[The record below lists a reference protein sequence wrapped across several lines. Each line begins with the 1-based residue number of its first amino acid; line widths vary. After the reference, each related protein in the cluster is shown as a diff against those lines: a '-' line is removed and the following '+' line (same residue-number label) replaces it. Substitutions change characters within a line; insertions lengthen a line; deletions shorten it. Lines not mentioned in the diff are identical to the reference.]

1 MNQDRRESLEDLLE
15 AIWLRQEAGKPFDP
29 ARYQPAGE
37 GISVSELLGELD
49 RQKLVEVS
57 DGIARL
63 TLTGQDRAAQIV
75 RRHRLAERLFYDL
88 LQTGTEDS
96 TSLACRFEH
105 ILNEEVT
112 EAVCTL
118 LGHPPTCP
126 HGREIPLGACCRR
139 AEREVKPLVRPLSEC
154 APGSQVR
161 ILFITPRFHERL
173 DRLNSIGILPGAVV
187 HLHQKQPAFVIR
199 IDASEVAIEKEIA
212 HEIFVIKIE

>member
-29 ARYQPAGE
+29 ARYQSSGE
-37 GISVSELLGELD
+37 GISVPDLLGELD
-49 RQKLVEVS
+49 RQRLVEVS
-57 DGIARL
+57 DGVAKL

-154 APGSQVR
+154 APGSRVR

-173 DRLNSIGILPGAVV
+173 DRLNSFGILPGAVV